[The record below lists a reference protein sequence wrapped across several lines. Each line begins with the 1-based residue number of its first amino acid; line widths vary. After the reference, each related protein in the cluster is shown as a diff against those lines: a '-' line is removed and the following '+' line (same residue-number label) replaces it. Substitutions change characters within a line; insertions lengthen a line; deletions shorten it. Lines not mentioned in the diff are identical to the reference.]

1 MKKTLLLFLILL
13 VSGCSGLK
21 KTTKSDIRADVISQT
36 EVKKTADENQIL
48 TTSVNAEK
56 KTEATIKKNTSAEE
70 NETEETTIH
79 TINYDSKTP
88 VDSVTRKP
96 AISQEIIQ
104 KTVKGKNV
112 KAVESTEM
120 LYSQAEVQ
128 SLFQVY
134 FKISKS
140 ESDSVNKVISMLRT
154 EVREQTK
161 KANYW
166 WVWLLAGMCVPVVG
180 WIALKSGWPAKVF
193 VWVVKIL
200 KNIKKIRLFSN
211 TV

>member
-1 MKKTLLLFLILL
+1 MKKLLLLLIIILL
-13 VSGCSGLK
+13 AGCSGTK

-36 EVKKTADENQIL
+36 EVKKTAAENESL
-48 TTSVNAEK
+48 TTTVTADK
-56 KTEATIKKNTSAEE
+56 KTEASVKKNTSAEE

-104 KTVKGKNV
+104 KTVKGKNA
-112 KAVESTEM
+112 KAVESTEL

-128 SLFQVY
+128 SLFSVY
-134 FKISKS
+134 FKMSQQKTDSFNNVISSLKS
-140 ESDSVNKVISMLRT
+140 EVKEKTKIS
-154 EVREQTK
+154 
-161 KANYW
+161 NYG
-166 WVWLLAGMCVPVVG
+166 WVWLIVGISLPVIG

-193 VWVVKIL
+193 VWVLKIL
-200 KNIKKIRLFSN
+200 KKI
-211 TV
+211 

>member
-1 MKKTLLLFLILL
+1 MKKLLLLLIIILL
-13 VSGCSGLK
+13 AGCSGVK
-21 KTTKSDIRADVISQT
+21 KTTKTDVKADVISQT
-36 EVKKTADENQIL
+36 EVKKTAAENESL
-48 TTSVNAEK
+48 TTSDNSDK
-56 KTEATIKKNTSAEE
+56 KTEATVKKNTSAEE
-70 NETEETTIH
+70 NETEETVIY
-79 TINYDSKTP
+79 TINYDSKSK

-104 KTVKGKNV
+104 KTVKGKNA
-112 KAVESTEM
+112 KAVESTEL

-134 FKISKS
+134 FKMSKS

-154 EVREQTK
+154 EVKEQTK

-193 VWVVKIL
+193 VWVLKIL
-200 KNIKKIRLFSN
+200 KKI
-211 TV
+211 

>member
-1 MKKTLLLFLILL
+1 MKKLLLLLIIILL
-13 VSGCSGLK
+13 AGCSGTK

-36 EVKKTADENQIL
+36 EVKKTVDENASL

-56 KTEATIKKNTSAEE
+56 KTDQSVKKNTSAEE

-96 AISQEIIQ
+96 VISQEIIQ
-104 KTVKGKNV
+104 KTVKGKNA
-112 KAVESTEM
+112 KAVESTEL

-134 FKISKS
+134 FKMSKS
-140 ESDSVNKVISMLRT
+140 ESDSVNKVISSLKS
-154 EVREQTK
+154 EIVEKTK
-161 KANYW
+161 KANNW
-166 WVWLLAGMCVPVVG
+166 WKWLLVGGCVPVVG
-180 WIALKSGWPAKVF
+180 WIAIKSGWPAKVF
-193 VWVVKIL
+193 VWVLKIF
-200 KNIKKIRLFSN
+200 KKI
-211 TV
+211 

>member
-1 MKKTLLLFLILL
+1 MKKILLLFLILL
-13 VSGCSGLK
+13 VAGCSGVK

-36 EVKKTADENQIL
+36 EVKKTADENESL
-48 TTSVNAEK
+48 TTSVTAEK
-56 KTEATIKKNTSAEE
+56 KTEASVKKNTSAEE

-104 KTVKGKNV
+104 KTVKGKNA
-112 KAVESTEM
+112 KSFESTEL

-134 FKISKS
+134 FKMSQQKTDSFNNVISSLKS
-140 ESDSVNKVISMLRT
+140 EVL
-154 EVREQTK
+154 EQTK
-161 KANYW
+161 KSSNW
-166 WVWLLAGMCVPVVG
+166 WVWLIVGISLPVIL
-180 WIALKSGWPAKVF
+180 WIAVKSGWPAKVF
-193 VWVVKIL
+193 VWVLKIF
-200 KNIKKIRLFSN
+200 KKI
-211 TV
+211 

>member
-1 MKKTLLLFLILL
+1 MKKILLLFLILI
-13 VSGCSGLK
+13 VAGCSGVK
-21 KTTKSDIRADVISQT
+21 KTTKSELKADVKSLL
-36 EVKKTADENQIL
+36 EVKKTADENQSL

-56 KTEATIKKNTSAEE
+56 KTEASVKKNTSAEE

-104 KTVKGKNV
+104 KTVKGKNA
-112 KAVESTEM
+112 KAVESTEL

-134 FKISKS
+134 FKMSKS
-140 ESDSVNKVISMLRT
+140 ESDSVNRVISSLKS
-154 EVREQTK
+154 EIVEKTK
-161 KANYW
+161 KANNW
-166 WVWLLAGMCVPVVG
+166 WKWLLVGVCVPVIG
-180 WIALKSGWPAKVF
+180 WIAVKSSWPAKVF
-193 VWVVKIL
+193 VWAL
-200 KNIKKIRLFSN
+200 NLFKKI
-211 TV
+211 